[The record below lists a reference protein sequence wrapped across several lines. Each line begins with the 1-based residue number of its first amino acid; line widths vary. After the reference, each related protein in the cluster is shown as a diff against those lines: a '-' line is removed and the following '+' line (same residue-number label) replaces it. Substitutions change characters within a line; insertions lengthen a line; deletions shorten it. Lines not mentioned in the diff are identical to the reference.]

1 MNKGKKTSMDISGK
15 RWNDIIN
22 AVNGK
27 RSPESIKPPLDDV
40 ELKEFKR
47 MAAKKAKFDAKESF
61 PLIFENVEYEADDPC
76 LDIYN
81 D

>member
-1 MNKGKKTSMDISGK
+1 MKKTFMDISGK

-22 AVNGK
+22 AVNSKKG
-27 RSPESIKPPLDDV
+27 PESINPPLDDV

-47 MAAKKAKFDAKESF
+47 MAAQKAEADKKGGC
-61 PLIFENVEYEADDPC
+61 PLLFENVEYEADDPC
-76 LDIYN
+76 LDIYR